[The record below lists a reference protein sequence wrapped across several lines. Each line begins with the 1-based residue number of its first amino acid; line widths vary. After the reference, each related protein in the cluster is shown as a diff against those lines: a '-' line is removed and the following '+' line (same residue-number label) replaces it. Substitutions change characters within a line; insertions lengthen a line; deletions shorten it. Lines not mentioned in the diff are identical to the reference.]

1 MQESFLDAE
10 WQNPNGVLV
19 SVMKPYFHT
28 FSVYPGK
35 LNSYGFTLV
44 ELVVTLAIAAILAT
58 IAVPAFTSTL
68 ESLRARRATESM
80 VAGLYNAKSEAI
92 KQNAFVRVVFKTSNS
107 GATWCYGLTKATTC
121 DCTTANSCSLNDAER
136 VVSNTQFKGIAA
148 TVSPNDSTFHFNPLR
163 GTVNKGNVKF
173 TSDGQ
178 SFQSR
183 AVISGKG
190 RITTCSDSGTGY
202 MGAFKEC

>member
-1 MQESFLDAE
+1 MDFKNIPRSAE
-10 WQNPNGVLV
+10 TSREVKTLIDVL
-19 SVMKPYFHT
+19 HNT
-28 FSVYPGK
+28 EQR
-35 LNSYGFTLV
+35 LA
-44 ELVVTLAIAAILAT
+44 ELAGIEEGIDTNQTSRTIL
-58 IAVPAFTSTL
+58 
-68 ESLRARRATESM
+68 LRSAQD
-80 VAGLYNAKSEAI
+80 NFWHQEAI

-202 MGAFKEC
+202 MGAFKECEL

>member
-1 MQESFLDAE
+1 
-10 WQNPNGVLV
+10 
-19 SVMKPYFHT
+19 MKPFIYSIT
-28 FSVYPGK
+28 LSPGK
-35 LNSYGFTLV
+35 SGSYGFTLV
-44 ELVVTLAIAAILAT
+44 ELVVTLAVAGILAT
-58 IAVPAFTSTL
+58 IAVPAFNGTI

-80 VAGLYNAKSEAI
+80 VAALYNAKSEAI
-92 KQNAFVRVVFKTSNS
+92 KRNAFVRVVFTTSNS

-121 DCTTANSCSLNDAER
+121 DCTTANSCSLDDVER

-163 GTVNKGNVKF
+163 GTVNAGNVQF
-173 TSDGQ
+173 TSDDQG
-178 SFQSR
+178 FQSR